1 MPLAPQTEPP
11 SKRTR
16 TIPNGPLWCP
26 ELGRS
31 LPLDLSIPQAAALV
45 GRSERAMYRAK
56 ELDQL
61 PGVAISGGEYR
72 VGTTRLLAMY
82 GLTVGPKPE

>member
-1 MPLAPQTEPP
+1 MPVAPQTESP

-16 TIPNGPLWCP
+16 TVPTARCGALNSADRCPWICPSRNPPRWSAGPN
-26 ELGRS
+26 
-31 LPLDLSIPQAAALV
+31 
-45 GRSERAMYRAK
+45 AMYRAK

>member
-1 MPLAPQTEPP
+1 MPVAPQTEPP
-11 SKRTR
+11 SKRIR
-16 TIPNGPLWCP
+16 TVPNGPLWCP

-31 LPLDLSIPQAAALV
+31 LPLELSIPQAAALV

-61 PGVAISGGEYR
+61 PGVRSAAVSTGSAPR
-72 VGTTRLLAMY
+72 CCWPATA
-82 GLTVGPKPE
+82 

>member
-1 MPLAPQTEPP
+1 MPVGPHTEPR

-72 VGTTRLLAMY
+72 VGTTRLLAMD